1 MQYTTSGLWS
11 AVRYRVPVTFVVCTN
26 TTYRALQA
34 FSEILH
40 VPEGDYLDISGLG
53 VLDIARGY
61 GLDVH
66 RAESL
71 EDLTHY
77 VRKGMTATGPRLVEI
92 LQR

>member
-1 MQYTTSGLWS
+1 M
-11 AVRYRVPVTFVVCTN
+11 
-26 TTYRALQA
+26 
-34 FSEILH
+34 H
-40 VPEGDYLDISGLG
+40 VPGGDYLDISDIG

-61 GLDVH
+61 GMEVH

-71 EDLTHY
+71 EDLTDY